1 MASRPLVLPE
11 TFSGE
16 GSWDEWISHF
26 ENVADV
32 NAWDGDAA
40 KLKWLKVRLTGR
52 AQRAFQQFTEAS
64 QGTYSHAKKALRE
77 RFDPDSKRELYAV
90 ELNTRRKRKA
100 EGWADFAEDLRRL
113 TDKAYPDLQE
123 EARERLALNS
133 YLSQLSD
140 PQVSF
145 SVRQRQPK
153 SVDEAVTAT
162 LEMESYSRTGPG
174 RIAHVGLEQA
184 TVVATVDRSDEL
196 VDKLSNLLQRIE
208 RLEAGAQSDGTEF
221 GSGHRGSSERSAGTG
236 LGSGHR
242 RLQQSAVICRKCGL
256 EGHYARGCAAPG

>member
-26 ENVADV
+26 ENVAAV
-32 NAWDGDAA
+32 NAWDGDSA

-52 AQRAFQQFTEAS
+52 AQRAFQQFTEES
-64 QGTYSHAKKALRE
+64 RGSYSHAKKALQE
-77 RFDPDSKRELYAV
+77 RFDPDSRRELYAV
-90 ELNTRRKRKA
+90 ELNTRRKRKG

-123 EARERLALNS
+123 EARERLALNG

-145 SVRQRQPK
+145 SVKQRQPR
-153 SVDEAVTAT
+153 SLDEAVTAT

-174 RIAHVGLEQA
+174 RIAHVRSEEA
-184 TVVATVDRSDEL
+184 SVVATMQDVGG
-196 VDKLSNLLQRIE
+196 SNCSKI
-208 RLEAGAQSDGTEF
+208 
-221 GSGHRGSSERSAGTG
+221 
-236 LGSGHR
+236 
-242 RLQQSAVICRKCGL
+242 
-256 EGHYARGCAAPG
+256 P